1 MRIFVPEQPAS
12 GKYLILS
19 AVVHGVDNLLVVTR
33 GKKIQLVKIPT
44 EILKIDITIVDSMA
58 KGDPYLLEIKEVGG
72 YKVPLVRRT
81 SEAEIGQIQFSA
93 GPEGAIRYG
102 RGGME
107 TGG

>member
-1 MRIFVPEQPAS
+1 MRAFNPEEIIS

-19 AVVHGVDNLLVVTR
+19 AVVHGKDNLFILTR
-33 GKKIQLVKIPT
+33 GKKVQLVQVSL
-44 EILKIDITIVDSMA
+44 EVLKIHITIVDSMA
-58 KGDPYLLEIKEVGG
+58 KGDPYLLEIKEAGG